1 MQWILVGFGCGFVAA
16 VVVDQADNL
25 SQNLLS
31 IL

>member
-1 MQWILVGFGCGFVAA
+1 MQWILVGFGCGFVAT
-16 VVVDQADNL
+16 VVVDQAENL